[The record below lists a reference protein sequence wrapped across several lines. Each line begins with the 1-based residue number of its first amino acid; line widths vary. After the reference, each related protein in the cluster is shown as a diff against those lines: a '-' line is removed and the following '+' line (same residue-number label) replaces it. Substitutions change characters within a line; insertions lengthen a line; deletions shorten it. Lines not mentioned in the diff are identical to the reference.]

1 MSRMTCIFLLKMPLY
16 LLKPINHYNNKRIGR
31 QIIEN
36 LKEGGHTMITVKE
49 QATLLK
55 NGTNPWVS

>member
-1 MSRMTCIFLLKMPLY
+1 MPLY

-55 NGTNPWVS
+55 NSTNPWVS